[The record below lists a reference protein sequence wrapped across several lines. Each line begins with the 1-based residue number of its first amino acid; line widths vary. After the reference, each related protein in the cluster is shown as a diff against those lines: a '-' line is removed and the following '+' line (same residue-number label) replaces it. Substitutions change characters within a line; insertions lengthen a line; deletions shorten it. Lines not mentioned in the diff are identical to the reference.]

1 MQPAAR
7 VSTGGLAYTAALKAL
22 RIPDSTLDYVYQI
35 QLLCSATNEAD
46 GSEECSSTRADLGA
60 APGTR
65 SREVDKLWSPT
76 QG

>member
-22 RIPDSTLDYVYQI
+22 RIPRLHTGLRVPDSVFSFCDK
-35 QLLCSATNEAD
+35 NED
-46 GSEECSSTRADLGA
+46 GSERCSSTRADLGA

-65 SREVDKLWSPT
+65 SRKVDKLWSPT